1 MYNNL
6 KNKLYLTPSHLCICN
21 ANLLK
26 LEMKLRIKKIL
37 DYASIAKIANGILYL
52 MIDNAHYFNVCF
64 MIII

>member
-1 MYNNL
+1 MKAGENIH
-6 KNKLYLTPSHLCICN
+6 HLCIYV

-26 LEMKLRIKKIL
+26 LEIKLRIKKIQ
-37 DYASIAKIANGILYL
+37 DYASIAKIAYGILYL

>member
-1 MYNNL
+1 MYNYL
-6 KNKLYLTPSHLCICN
+6 KNKIILDV

-26 LEMKLRIKKIL
+26 LEIKLRIKKIQ

>member
-1 MYNNL
+1 MYNYL
-6 KNKLYLTPSHLCICN
+6 KKFA

-26 LEMKLRIKKIL
+26 LEMKLRIKKIQ
-37 DYASIAKIANGILYL
+37 DYACIAKIANGILYP

>member
-1 MYNNL
+1 MKAGENIH
-6 KNKLYLTPSHLCICN
+6 HLCIYV

-26 LEMKLRIKKIL
+26 LEMKLRIKKIQ
-37 DYASIAKIANGILYL
+37 DYASIAKIANGILYP

>member
-1 MYNNL
+1 MYNYL
-6 KNKLYLTPSHLCICN
+6 KINYIESH
-21 ANLLK
+21 K
-26 LEMKLRIKKIL
+26 SEMKLIIKKIQ